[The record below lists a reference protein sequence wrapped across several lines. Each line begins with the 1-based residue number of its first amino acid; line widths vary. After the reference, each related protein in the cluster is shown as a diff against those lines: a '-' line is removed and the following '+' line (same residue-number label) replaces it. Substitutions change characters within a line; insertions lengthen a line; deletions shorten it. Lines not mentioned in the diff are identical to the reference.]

1 MSKRER
7 TILLDESR
15 VAIGKIDRYM
25 AALDQ
30 ASLLAD

>member
-15 VAIGKIDRYM
+15 VAIGKIGHDT